1 MLVSITSL
9 LLNAHAAQIADENGP
24 PSSPVASSAEGNT
37 LLAALKRVFMS
48 TPPAEL
54 FKNLSRITF
63 YRHVPPQTQV
73 INLPI
78 GTDEDSSSF
87 PNIAPTASTLNFTT
101 AAAQMMFHSFLP
113 NQNAQFSPICSQPQ
127 QVGNGPYRIPRWFFN
142 TGQSR
147 CELFYWS
154 GCCGNANNFQSME
167 QCERACR
174 ETPMLNPC
182 AYGAGQFT
190 LCKPTTTA
198 TAHPCSGQQ
207 FCHVGDSPITT
218 VCCNKPAAID
228 MCQQPLNVGVG
239 PSNLVRWFFFSPTA
253 QCQSFMYKG
262 LQGNENNFL
271 SRLDCEQ
278 SCHAANPC
286 AVGTPYQDQQQGQF
300 GYCSATQQ
308 NVCVAGY
315 YCHVGGD
322 PGTSL

>member
-1 MLVSITSL
+1 MLFTVRNLPFVFMLVSITSL

-154 GCCGNANNFQSME
+154 GCCGNANNFQSMD
-167 QCERACR
+167 QCERTCR
-174 ETPMLNPC
+174 GIHSQSASSTS
-182 AYGAGQFT
+182 QFALSSSKPQNSSPPNT
-190 LCKPTTTA
+190 LVYVPVSLTLSIPHSAAHVQQQQLRPQFRRVQAAASSSRSASLALTSADEELSPPEFPVRDADVEQQNDQTTTA
-198 TAHPCSGQQ
+198 SGAAMRPMNGTHPSSPEDGHGKQI
-207 FCHVGDSPITT
+207 FCVW
-218 VCCNKPAAID
+218 
-228 MCQQPLNVGVG
+228 
-239 PSNLVRWFFFSPTA
+239 R
-253 QCQSFMYKG
+253 
-262 LQGNENNFL
+262 
-271 SRLDCEQ
+271 
-278 SCHAANPC
+278 
-286 AVGTPYQDQQQGQF
+286 
-300 GYCSATQQ
+300 
-308 NVCVAGY
+308 
-315 YCHVGGD
+315 
-322 PGTSL
+322 